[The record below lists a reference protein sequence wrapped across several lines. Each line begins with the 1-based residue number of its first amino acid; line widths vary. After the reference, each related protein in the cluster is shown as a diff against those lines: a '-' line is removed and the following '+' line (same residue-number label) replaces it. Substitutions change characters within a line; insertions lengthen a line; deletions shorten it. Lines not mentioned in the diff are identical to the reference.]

1 MGAGMS
7 LNELEVVVDEDGGV
21 TVSPSAVARL
31 EARPGEHL
39 PLVRGKPGR
48 QARSKKVGG
57 ILEHKISV
65 ADHITDEDFAAAKAE
80 RIEAVERRFGP
91 PE

>member
-1 MGAGMS
+1 MS
-7 LNELEVVVDEDGGV
+7 LNELEVVVDADGGV
-21 TVSPSAVARL
+21 TVSPSVVARL
-31 EARPGEHL
+31 GARPGEHL
-39 PLVRGKPGR
+39 QLVRGKPGR
-48 QARSKKVGG
+48 QARPKKVGD
-57 ILEHKISV
+57 ILEDKLSA